1 LQEKFVLLALAT
13 LIIGSSITP
22 LMAQGAPI
30 AYNVHVD
37 FFSPFCSL
45 SNLRITLND
54 QTGRVVAS
62 TVIPDAFEVTLTYRT
77 PTPANALTATAFGQ
91 ASVGSYKTWSVS
103 GSSTITVG
111 NGGDY
116 WITIQLR

>member
-1 LQEKFVLLALAT
+1 LKEKFVLLALAM

-22 LMAQGAPI
+22 LMAQAAPM

-37 FFSPFCSL
+37 FFSPSCSL
-45 SNLRITLND
+45 SNLQVTLND

-62 TVIPDAFEVTLTYRT
+62 TVIPDAYEVTLTYRT
-77 PTPANALTATAFGQ
+77 GTPTNSLTATAFGQ

-103 GSSTITVG
+103 GSSTIAVG
-111 NGGDY
+111 TGGDY

>member
-1 LQEKFVLLALAT
+1 
-13 LIIGSSITP
+13 
-22 LMAQGAPI
+22 M

-37 FFSPFCSL
+37 LFSPSCSL
-45 SNLRITLND
+45 SNVRITLND

-62 TVIPDAFEVTLTYRT
+62 TVIPDSFEVTLTYRT
-77 PTPANALTATAFGQ
+77 ATPANALTATAFGQ